1 MDGQGSTSRGG
12 GRRRRAATGAD
23 DKAALPTPKADQELV
38 DAEELAVEARYDRMC
53 QLGALIEDAVRR
65 AEAMTRLE
73 RALAQAVN

>member
-12 GRRRRAATGAD
+12 GRRRRATGAD
-23 DKAALPTPKADQELV
+23 DKAALPTPDQELV

-53 QLGALIEDAVRR
+53 QLGVLIEDAVRR

>member
-12 GRRRRAATGAD
+12 GGRRRRATGAD
-23 DKAALPTPKADQELV
+23 DAAALPQKADQEMV

-53 QLGALIEDAVRR
+53 QLGALIEEAVRR

-73 RALAQAVN
+73 RALAQACI